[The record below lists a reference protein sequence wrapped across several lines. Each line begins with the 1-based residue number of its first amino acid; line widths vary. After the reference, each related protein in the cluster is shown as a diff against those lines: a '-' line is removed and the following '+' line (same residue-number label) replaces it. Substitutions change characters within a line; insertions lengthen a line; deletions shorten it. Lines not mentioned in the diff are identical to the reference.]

1 MKETINLIEKRTDD
15 DDFMIL
21 VNELNA
27 ELLSRYGDVQQQYML
42 HDSLKPDTFVLVA
55 YSENVAIGC
64 GALQQRDE
72 YRGEVKRMYVRP
84 QFRNKNVA
92 GFILQKIE
100 ERAAQ
105 QNLRHLLLETGIRQP
120 ESIALYDKFQY
131 SHIESFR
138 PGDDIQ
144 ESIFFGK
151 QICNFV

>member
-1 MKETINLIEKRTDD
+1 MKETINLIEKNTED
-15 DDFMIL
+15 DDFKNL
-21 VNELNA
+21 EAELND

-42 HDSLKPDTFVLVA
+42 HDSLHTDAFVIVA
-55 YSENVAIGC
+55 YSGSVAIGC
-64 GALQQRDE
+64 GALQKRDDV
-72 YRGEVKRMYVRP
+72 RGEVKRMYVKP

-92 GFILQKIE
+92 GLILQKIE
-100 ERAAQ
+100 AKATEY
-105 QNLRHLLLETGIRQP
+105 NLRHLLLETGIRQP

-151 QICNFV
+151 QLCCLA